1 MPRRRIRVA
10 IVSAAALG
18 TLGLIGACTPTP
30 PPTAPTPPVIQ
41 MLPDRSQG
49 FYSMPWPNDLR
60 RSDRGMSDWSSLPGL
75 ASDPLTEP
83 LPAIPLLPAI
93 VDRAEST
100 VTQFGTNTAV
110 FMRPLVALD
119 PTSLPTPAQTT
130 GPDASVLLVDLS
142 TGTRAPAVVV
152 AQERRDRFR
161 PDHLLTVLPYPG
173 HPLRPDTDHAVLVFD
188 TVRTAAGA
196 PLERAPLIDQLRRPH
211 DPSMPMTAEQHG
223 ALSRQL
229 DAAVAAVES
238 SSTRDPDDLV
248 AFTVYR
254 TQDTGREWRAVTA
267 AVDSAPTPAIQV
279 DSVDSCTT
287 RSTDPGA
294 PTALVRGRIAL
305 PTWQQ
310 GAFPYL
316 LDGGRIDVDG
326 SGRAVRTGTR
336 AAPVQLLVPC
346 TTPPAAGWPVLT
358 FVDGTGGDED
368 IATTPSPVRRAAM
381 LYGQI
386 APLYGN
392 GVGDAGT
399 VLQGLGFEDL
409 RSQQELV
416 FYNLLNP
423 VAVRT
428 NVLQQ
433 ASDHLVF
440 TRAVAAFAHPGAAF
454 GQPGTVGADPGSVV
468 IAGHSQGA
476 QTLPFVASAAPS
488 LVDGVVSSAGSGGQY
503 HSIAHGPRRLESL
516 GLLTIA
522 PDRLDEL
529 NPLLHMVQT
538 VFEAADGSNVPTT
551 QHFINLTGYADTC
564 TTVETGTHYAR
575 SQGLASYALA
585 PEISYGEPSLD
596 RISATTPVSA
606 NSSGA
611 TRVQVLL
618 PGGHFVYRSNVDRL
632 TSFVAQ
638 VHAGTAPVVRPEQ
651 FASNASNCA
660 GRRYDDPPRLFGI

>member
-1 MPRRRIRVA
+1 MRGRGAAVPIVTTALLALVA
-10 IVSAAALG
+10 
-18 TLGLIGACTPTP
+18 ACVPAPPP
-30 PPTAPTPPVIQ
+30 PPTPVTPVVQ
-41 MLPDRSQG
+41 MLPNRSQG

-60 RSDRGMSDWSSLPGL
+60 RSDAGMADWSSLPGL
-75 ASDPLTEP
+75 ASDLLVEP
-83 LPAIPLLPAI
+83 LPPIPLLPAI
-93 VDRAEST
+93 VDRAEPT
-100 VTQFGTNTAV
+100 VDQFGTNTAV
-110 FMRPLVALD
+110 FMRSLVALD
-119 PTSLPTPAQTT
+119 DESLPTPAESLQ
-130 GPDASVLLVDLS
+130 PDASVQLVDLDS
-142 TGTRAPAVVV
+142 GERAPAVVV

-173 HPLRPDTDHAVLVFD
+173 HPLRPDRTYGVLVFD
-188 TVRTAAGA
+188 LVRAADGT
-196 PLERAPLIDQLRRPH
+196 PLQRAPLLDQLAAPYQ
-211 DPSMPMTAEQHG
+211 PSMPMNVEQHAALG
-223 ALSRQL
+223 VQLSRVE
-229 DAAVAAVES
+229 AAVVG
-238 SSTRDPDDLV
+238 STAFQPEDLV

-254 TQDTGREWRAVTA
+254 TQDTGREWRSVIAALDHTA
-267 AVDSAPTPAIQV
+267 TPTIEV
-279 DSVDSCTT
+279 DSVGACTV
-287 RSTDPGA
+287 RASDPGA
-294 PTALVRGRIAL
+294 PTAIVRARIAL

-316 LDGGRIDVDG
+316 LDGGRIAIDPL
-326 SGRAVRTGTR
+326 GRAVRTGTR
-336 AAPVQLLVPC
+336 VAPVQLLVPC
-346 TTPPAAGWPVLT
+346 TVPPASGWPVVT

-368 IATTPSPVRRAAM
+368 IATTTSPVRRASM

-399 VLQGLGFEDL
+399 VLESFGFEDL

-440 TRAVAAFAHPGAAF
+440 TRALAGLTLDGAAV
-454 GQPGTVGADPGSVV
+454 GQPGPVSADAGRVV

-476 QTLPFVASAAPS
+476 QTLPFVAAADPG
-488 LVDGVVSSAGSGGQY
+488 LIDGVVSSAGSGGQY
-503 HSIAHGPRRLESL
+503 HSIAHGPRRLESV

-551 QHFINLTGYADTC
+551 QHFINLTGAADTC
-564 TTVETGTHYAR
+564 TTIETGTHFAR
-575 SQGLASYALA
+575 SQGLATYALA
-585 PEISYGEPSLD
+585 PEISYGEPDLD
-596 RISATTPVSA
+596 RIPATTPISA
-606 NSSGA
+606 NSNGA
-611 TRVQVLL
+611 TRVQILL

-632 TSFVAQ
+632 TSFVQQ
-638 VHAGTAPVVRPEQ
+638 VHEGVAPVVRPEQ
-651 FASNASNCA
+651 FTSNTSNCA
-660 GRRYDDPPRLFGI
+660 GQRYDDPPRLFGF

>member
-1 MPRRRIRVA
+1 MRGR
-10 IVSAAALG
+10 SAATIAVTASALV
-18 TLGLIGACTPTP
+18 LAVACAPAPTTP
-30 PPTAPTPPVIQ
+30 PSPVSPVIQ

-60 RSDRGMSDWSSLPGL
+60 RSAAGMADWSSLPGL
-75 ASDPLTEP
+75 TSNPLTEP
-83 LPAIPLLPAI
+83 LPPIPLLPAI
-93 VDRAEST
+93 VDRAEPT
-100 VTQFGTNTAV
+100 VDRFGTNTAV
-110 FMRPLVALD
+110 FMRSLVPLD
-119 PTSLPTPAQTT
+119 DGSLPTPAE
-130 GPDASVLLVDLS
+130 GLRPDASVQLVELA
-142 TGTRAPAVVV
+142 TGERAPAVVV

-173 HPLRPDTDHAVLVFD
+173 HPLHPDRSYGVLVFD
-188 TVRTAAGA
+188 TVRTADGT
-196 PLERAPLIDQLRRPH
+196 PLERSPLLDQLTRPYE
-211 DPSMPMTAEQHG
+211 PSMPMNVEQHA
-223 ALSRQL
+223 ALGQQL
-229 DAAVAAVES
+229 DAVEAAVVD
-238 SSTRDPDDLV
+238 STAFEPGDLV

-254 TQDTGREWRAVTA
+254 TQDTGREWRSVVA
-267 AVDSAPTPAIQV
+267 ALDTTPTPPIQV
-279 DSVDSCTT
+279 DAVGTCTN
-287 RSTDPGA
+287 RATDPGA
-294 PTALVRGRIAL
+294 ATAIVRGRIAL

-310 GAFPYL
+310 GTFPYL
-316 LDGGRIDVDG
+316 LDGGRIGTDG
-326 SGRAVRTGTR
+326 NGRAVRTGTR
-336 AAPVQLLVPC
+336 VAPVQLLVPC
-346 TTPPAAGWPVLT
+346 TPAPAAGWPVVT

-368 IATTPSPVRRAAM
+368 IATTTAPVRRSTM
-381 LYGQI
+381 IFGQI

-392 GVGDAGT
+392 GVGDAGS
-399 VLQGLGFEDL
+399 VLESFGFEDL

-440 TRAVAAFAHPGAAF
+440 TRAVAGFTLDGVAVAQPGA
-454 GQPGTVGADPGSVV
+454 VVADPDRVV

-476 QTLPFVASAAPS
+476 QTLPFVAAADPD

-503 HSIAHGPRRLESL
+503 HSIAHGPRRLESV

-551 QHFINLTGYADTC
+551 QHFINLTGAADTC
-564 TTVETGTHYAR
+564 TTVETGTHFAR
-575 SQGLASYALA
+575 AQGLATFALA
-585 PEISYGEPSLD
+585 PEISYGDPDLD
-596 RISATTPVSA
+596 RIVATTPVSA
-606 NSSGA
+606 NSGGA
-611 TRVQVLL
+611 TRVQILL

-632 TSFVAQ
+632 TSFVQQ

-651 FASNASNCA
+651 FASNTANCA
-660 GRRYDDPPRLFGI
+660 GQRYDDPPRRFGF